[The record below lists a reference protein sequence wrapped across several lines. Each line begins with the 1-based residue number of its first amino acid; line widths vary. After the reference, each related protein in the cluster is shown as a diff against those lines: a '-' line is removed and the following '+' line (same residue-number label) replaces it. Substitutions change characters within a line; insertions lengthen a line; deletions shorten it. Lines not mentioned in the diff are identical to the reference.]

1 MIKGETSPIRQEQVK
16 AVGGFAVIVLLVHE
30 FVTTEVVDEE
40 EELNKEH
47 VELLSEVEE
56 ESNILKQ
63 ITACRFE
70 GATVCEKF
78 SLTA

>member
-1 MIKGETSPIRQEQVK
+1 MNRVLKSKIKGETSPIRQEQVK
-16 AVGGFAVIVLLVHE
+16 AIAGFAVIVLLVHE

-47 VELLSEVEE
+47 VLSEVDD

-63 ITACRFE
+63 ITA
-70 GATVCEKF
+70 
-78 SLTA
+78 